1 MLALSGVKRRSKSSN
16 VKCGLQRGE
25 RSQRDPALGFQ
36 WPDFPFGSIRSVD
49 EDIEEPVN
57 ENSLAVE
64 YIRDGRREFILEDQ
78 RLDVVEKH
86 RKKNFGDRIAD
97 RFTRYFLPAGYPTS
111 VGPDYWEYT
120 IWRLSAFFWGGCVG
134 VFSTQGLLLAV
145 GVGRQSSAPLAA
157 ALQWVIRDGVGRA
170 GRMIFSQIGTG
181 FDAETKQHRLVAAA
195 VLNLSCTLESV
206 SPVFPGLFLPIASL
220 ANLAKGAST
229 IAAASTRGAIY
240 RSFMRREN
248 LGDITAKQETVGVAG
263 DLAGTA
269 LGIALSRLTSSS
281 LLYSSLAFTGVSI
294 LHLFSAYREV
304 RSLQLNTLNRQR
316 SHMLIK
322 EYLLSN
328 EAPSVYQVNRKER
341 VLFKPWLDSLH
352 APNIDLA
359 ARLRDC
365 APDAEAL
372 TYLLNLYR
380 REKYILTYENERVR
394 IVLRKDAKG
403 QDCLK
408 AFLQAGE
415 FWMVYKERGE
425 RGGRNREFLEESYML
440 ANSKFKAF
448 VADATTKGWNT
459 DSVLLR
465 PVGRRVI
472 WGDALR

>member
-1 MLALSGVKRRSKSSN
+1 MLVSPGVRCRSSCAS
-16 VKCGLQRGE
+16 VKCGLKRDD
-25 RSQRDPALGFQ
+25 RSQRDLSLGFQ
-36 WPDFPFGSIRSVD
+36 WPELSFGSTKSVD
-49 EDIEEPVN
+49 EDIGEPVS

-64 YIRDGRREFILEDQ
+64 YTRDGRREFIVHDQ
-78 RLDVVEKH
+78 HLDISEKH
-86 RKKNFGDRIAD
+86 RKKNFGDHIVD
-97 RFTRYFLPAGYPTS
+97 RLMRYFLPVGFPAS

-120 IWRLSAFFWGGCVG
+120 TWRLSAFFWGGCVG

-181 FDAETKQHRLVAAA
+181 FDAETKQHRLAAAA
-195 VLNLSCTLESV
+195 VLNLSCTLESL
-206 SPVFPGLFLPIASL
+206 SPVFPGLFLPIACL

-281 LLYSSLAFTGVSI
+281 LVYSSLAFAGVSM
-294 LHLFSAYREV
+294 LHLYSAYREV
-304 RSLQLNTLNRQR
+304 RALQLNTLNRQR

-322 EYLLSN
+322 EYLLTN
-328 EAPSVYQVNRKER
+328 EAPSVHVVNRRER
-341 VLFKPWLDSLH
+341 VLYKPWLDSLH

-359 ARLRDC
+359 ARLREC

-372 TYLLNLYR
+372 TYLVNLYR
-380 REKYILTYENERVR
+380 KERYILTYENERVR
-394 IVLRKDAKG
+394 VVLR
-403 QDCLK
+403 
-408 AFLQAGE
+408 
-415 FWMVYKERGE
+415 
-425 RGGRNREFLEESYML
+425 
-440 ANSKFKAF
+440 
-448 VADATTKGWNT
+448 
-459 DSVLLR
+459 
-465 PVGRRVI
+465 
-472 WGDALR
+472 